1 MKSANRT
8 DCKLF
13 VFKRKAHLR
22 TLVEMAHVC
31 LSLAMGH
38 LFMTSSVHSA
48 FNFQSLNMLFIQCGA
63 YLRVSFICKV
73 KRIAS
78 FKLPV

>member
-1 MKSANRT
+1 
-8 DCKLF
+8 
-13 VFKRKAHLR
+13 
-22 TLVEMAHVC
+22 
-31 LSLAMGH
+31 MGH